1 MLLENRIAIITGG
14 AKGMGRAIAYK
25 FAEEG
30 CSIVIA
36 DISTKEANETLDG
49 IIERG
54 REGLAVNCDVSNISQ
69 VRQMVEKTIKKF
81 GKIDILVNDAGG
93 SVGPGSVEDMS
104 EEIWDKTLALNLK
117 SDFLCCQAVVPHMK
131 EKGYGKIINV
141 SSLGAIY
148 PPTHAVSYHSAKA
161 GILGLTYDLA
171 TALAPFNIRV
181 NAIMPG
187 PTWTDFIRKSI
198 KSPEA
203 QALAVSSM
211 GKRVPL
217 QRVGEPEDIAGP
229 ALFFASPLSDFVTGA
244 ALPVAGGL
252 PFESRFIQELVFKT
266 GDKKA

>member
-14 AKGMGRAIAYK
+14 AKGMGRAIALK
-25 FAEEG
+25 FADEG
-30 CSIVIA
+30 CSVVVA
-36 DISTKEANETLDG
+36 DISIKEADETIDG
-49 IIERG
+49 VIKRG
-54 REGLAVNCDVSNISQ
+54 REGMAVNCDVSNAGQ

-93 SVGPGSVEDMS
+93 SVGPGSLEDMT

-117 SDFLCCQAVVPHMK
+117 SDFLCCQAVVPYMK
-131 EKGYGKIINV
+131 AKGYGKIINV
-141 SSLGAIY
+141 SSLGAVY
-148 PPTHAVSYHSAKA
+148 PPTHAVSYHAAKA

-198 KSPEA
+198 KSPKDQEI
-203 QALAVSSM
+203 AVSTM

-229 ALFFASPLSDFVTGA
+229 ALFFASPLSDFITGA

-252 PFESRFIQELVFKT
+252 PFESRFIQEQFFKT
-266 GDKKA
+266 GPKTA